1 MRKIHPLLSLIVLP
15 LSAAEPLLTF
25 ENRPLGSPDAPL
37 VLNSYLPDPGL
48 DPAVFAHHHRGLPA
62 PKYNPGKGEDV
73 PGEDKPIAGIP
84 SAIAVSFGPALA
96 YAFDTTECRP
106 LYAWQGGFLD
116 MTPYWGD
123 RQRGSRVSFDYVP
136 RLVGNVF
143 HMATGPHPVQIGGRN
158 AADLGLEYTGYR
170 LEKEIPTFGFKA
182 GEYHLDLT
190 LRPSGKP
197 LSFEAELTC
206 TPPAPLEWK
215 EGTFSARGDGAVKFT
230 HTGAN
235 LGTHQ
240 GYKVKI
246 DLSKPNIKAGETL
259 YNNYGCIGCHS
270 TDGSKGHG
278 PTLAGLAGGKRE
290 IEGSDEPVLA
300 DHAYL
305 LEAIRD
311 PNAKIAK
318 GYPPNYMPPFGLPD
332 AEYESLIL
340 FIQSIGKPE

>member
-1 MRKIHPLLSLIVLP
+1 MRLSHLLPGLCALP
-15 LSAAEPLLTF
+15 LAAAEPWLTF
-25 ENRPLGSPDAPL
+25 DNRPLGRPESPL

-48 DPAVFAHHHRGLPA
+48 DPEVFAHHHVGLPA
-62 PKYNPGKGEDV
+62 AKYHPGKGEDV

-123 RQRGSRVSFDYVP
+123 PERGSRVSFDYVP
-136 RLVGNVF
+136 RLVGTVF
-143 HMATGPHPVQIGGRN
+143 HMASGSHPVTIAGKN
-158 AADLGLEYTGYR
+158 AADLGIEYTGYR
-170 LEKEIPTFGFKA
+170 LADRTPVFGFKA
-182 GEYHLDLT
+182 GEHQLELT
-190 LRPSGKP
+190 LRPATEP
-197 LSFEAELTC
+197 LSFQAELTSI
-206 TPPAPLEWK
+206 PPAPLEWK
-215 EGTFSARGDGAVKFT
+215 EGDFSARGEGSVKFT
-230 HTGAN
+230 YSGTS

-246 DLSKPNIKAGETL
+246 DLSRPTVEAGQTL
-259 YNNYGCIGCHS
+259 FNNYGCIGCHS

-278 PTLAGLAGGKRE
+278 PTLAGLAGSSRE
-290 IEGSDEPVLA
+290 VEGSDEPAIA
-300 DHAYL
+300 DHNYL
-305 LEAIRD
+305 LESIRD
-311 PNAKIAK
+311 PNARIAK